1 MMQIFSSNA
10 GGAEAKV
17 EFVRIDEDPAAVR
30 LQTAITRYE
39 KDGVT
44 VDLIGSIHI
53 ADKGYFVDLDR
64 RFVSY
69 EALLFEMVGGE
80 KYGRKQP
87 ANGTPT
93 SQAGPVAGVPK
104 PEKAPNEAGKSSL
117 REMYKMFATS
127 LGLAS
132 QQEEIDY
139 NQPNFVHADL
149 TDAEFLKM
157 QAERGE
163 TVQEFALGKPA
174 KSSKAAKDRKPA
186 NTPSDNDK
194 MRKAMLSGD
203 TNLMKL
209 QMVYSLGQDNNQIGA
224 IAGGSFIVASRNV
237 RCLEVLEREIK
248 AGTKNLGVLYGTDHF
263 SDLTKRL
270 EEKGFKRIK
279 QEWLTAWDVPK
290 PQQQVNPEP
299 GPPTGE
305 EQKKAA

>member
-1 MMQIFSSNA
+1 MVQIFSSNA
-10 GGAEAKV
+10 CGAEAKV

-44 VDLIGSIHI
+44 VDLIGSIHV
-53 ADKGYFVDLDR
+53 ADKGYFVDLKR
-64 RFVSY
+64 RFASY
-69 EALLFEMVGGE
+69 DALLFEMVGGE

-87 ANGTPT
+87 GAE
-93 SQAGPVAGVPK
+93 VPK
-104 PEKAPNEAGKSSL
+104 PEKTLNTSSL

-174 KSSKAAKDRKPA
+174 KDVKPAKDSKPAKSSKPA

-194 MRKAMLSGD
+194 LRKAMLSGD
-203 TNLMKL
+203 INLMKL
-209 QMVYSLGQDNNQIGA
+209 QMVHSLGQDNNQIGA
-224 IAGGSFIVASRNV
+224 IAGGSFIVAGRNV

-248 AGTKNLGVLYGTDHF
+248 DGTKNLGVFYGTDHF

-299 GPPTGE
+299 RPPTGE

>member
-117 REMYKMFATS
+117 REMYKCLPPPS
-127 LGLAS
+127 DS
-132 QQEEIDY
+132 
-139 NQPNFVHADL
+139 
-149 TDAEFLKM
+149 
-157 QAERGE
+157 
-163 TVQEFALGKPA
+163 
-174 KSSKAAKDRKPA
+174 PA
-186 NTPSDNDK
+186 NRKRSTTTNRISSMPTSP
-194 MRKAMLSGD
+194 MRNS
-203 TNLMKL
+203 
-209 QMVYSLGQDNNQIGA
+209 
-224 IAGGSFIVASRNV
+224 
-237 RCLEVLEREIK
+237 
-248 AGTKNLGVLYGTDHF
+248 
-263 SDLTKRL
+263 
-270 EEKGFKRIK
+270 
-279 QEWLTAWDVPK
+279 
-290 PQQQVNPEP
+290 
-299 GPPTGE
+299 
-305 EQKKAA
+305 